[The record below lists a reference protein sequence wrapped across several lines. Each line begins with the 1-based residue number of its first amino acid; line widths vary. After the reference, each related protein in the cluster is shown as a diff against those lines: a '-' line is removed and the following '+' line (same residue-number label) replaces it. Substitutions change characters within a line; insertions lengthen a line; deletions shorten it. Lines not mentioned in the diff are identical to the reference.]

1 MSIIKTIYRL
11 FKYRA
16 EWSKQIREIQIR
28 KDQAC
33 EIKKFNSD
41 VTKLIIFFI
50 PGAEYITGKETISGG
65 LISIVSLACAY
76 KMQSQSNF

>member
-1 MSIIKTIYRL
+1 MMRFIKTIYRL

-16 EWSKQIREIQIR
+16 EWSKQLREIQIR

-41 VTKLIIFFI
+41 VTKLIIFLSPVQNI
-50 PGAEYITGKETISGG
+50 
-65 LISIVSLACAY
+65 
-76 KMQSQSNF
+76 